1 MTTDKTTTTKLL
13 KNVDRE
19 VWKRFRAYC
28 VAHDL
33 NMGPAISA
41 LMLGVLMGKVK
52 ADVDQGVSVTS
63 IKGSWH
69 WPDDREAGTP

>member
-1 MTTDKTTTTKLL
+1 MTYDTTKLL
-13 KNVDRE
+13 KHVDGD

-41 LMLGVLMGKVK
+41 LMLGVLVGKVK
-52 ADVDQGVSVTS
+52 ADFDDGVSVSTV
-63 IKGSWH
+63 KASWH
-69 WPDDREAGTP
+69 WPDDRKDGMS

>member
-1 MTTDKTTTTKLL
+1 MTSNTTKLL
-13 KNVDRE
+13 KNVDGD

-28 VAHDL
+28 IAHDL

-41 LMLGVLMGKVK
+41 LMLGVLMGKFK
-52 ADVDQGVSVTS
+52 ADADDGVAVKS

-69 WPDDREAGTP
+69 WPDDREEGTP